1 MKIGIISI
9 NMYSKYLNFA
19 CPLHTFAFQQ
29 FLLQHR
35 FDSTVINYQP
45 IYFNNFDM
53 KHPYDYYSSNLIKL
67 QAMQNKNEKKIED
80 YAKKA
85 SDWKDIYKEREIR
98 YTKFQNFI
106 DKYYKKTDFCYNS
119 ATLETM
125 DPNFDCYICATDV
138 IWKNEPHEG
147 FDRGFFLGS
156 SCMENKLKISYSASR
171 GVNFAK
177 TDDEKDE
184 FFRYINDIDFISVRE
199 KSLKN
204 YIEDNSE
211 KEATIV
217 LDPVLLHDKNFWNN
231 YVVKPNETNYLF
243 LYYVME
249 KATDTINEAVKY
261 AKKHNLTIIEVTD
274 RPLKNG
280 RITDSAV
287 KHKYIYDIGL
297 EEWLG

>member
-29 FLLQHR
+29 FLQNHG
-35 FDSTVINYQP
+35 FDATVINYKP
-45 IYFNNFDM
+45 IYFNDFDM
-53 KHPYDYYSSNLIKL
+53 KHPYDYYSSNLLKL

-119 ATLETM
+119 AFLETM

-177 TDDEKDE
+177 TEEEQNSAARKPYTRKGGTVCSE
-184 FFRYINDIDFISVRE
+184 RERKPFVNRPQKKPPARANGIQKRSVV
-199 KSLKN
+199 S
-204 YIEDNSE
+204 
-211 KEATIV
+211 
-217 LDPVLLHDKNFWNN
+217 
-231 YVVKPNETNYLF
+231 
-243 LYYVME
+243 
-249 KATDTINEAVKY
+249 
-261 AKKHNLTIIEVTD
+261 
-274 RPLKNG
+274 
-280 RITDSAV
+280 
-287 KHKYIYDIGL
+287 
-297 EEWLG
+297 